1 MRSHALPP
9 CPPCPP
15 WFKPFGFARVNA
27 LDFRL
32 LNEFQRNW
40 PLVPRP
46 YAAVGERLGVDESW
60 VLERLTAFQRDG
72 AVSRV
77 GAVFAPGTVGASTL
91 AALEVPAERLNEV
104 ADIVSAFPEVNHNYE
119 REHRINLWF
128 VVTAQDE
135 DRLTQVLAGIER
147 RAQCGPLL
155 ALRLEEEFRIDLG
168 FDLNGEAAPPGLS
181 APRPV
186 RAPQALTAPAVGLIA
201 ALQDGLPLVPR
212 PFAALGETAGLDETQ
227 ALEQIRHWIA
237 AGVIRRLG
245 VIVRHRELGYRANA
259 MVVWDVP
266 DGLLQPMGIHLA
278 QQAGVTLCY
287 RRTRARPRWPYNL
300 YCMIH
305 GRGRETVVQRIESI
319 GARTG
324 LQAFAHQVLFSRT
337 RFKQTGA
344 RYVLPE
350 ELSYG

>member
-1 MRSHALPP
+1 VS
-9 CPPCPP
+9 
-15 WFKPFGFARVNA
+15 N

-40 PLVPRP
+40 PLVPQP
-46 YAAVGERLGVDESW
+46 YAVVGEKLGVEESW
-60 VLERLTAFQRDG
+60 VLDRLTAFQREG
-72 AVSRV
+72 VVSRV
-77 GAVFAPGTVGASTL
+77 GAVFAPGTIGASTL

-128 VVTAQDE
+128 VVTSQSE
-135 DRLTQVLAGIER
+135 DRLAQVLGGIES
-147 RAQCGPLL
+147 RAQCGALL

-168 FDLNGEAAPPGLS
+168 FDLRGEAAAGDLA
-181 APRPV
+181 APKPAP
-186 RAPQALTAPAVGLIA
+186 APQALTVSARRLVA
-201 ALQDGLPLVPR
+201 ALQEGLQVVPR
-212 PFAALGETAGLDETQ
+212 PFGALGDTADLGETQ
-227 ALEQIRHWIA
+227 VLEQLRRWTET
-237 AGVIRRLG
+237 GVIRRLG

-266 DGLLQPMGIHLA
+266 DGLVRPMGIHLA

-305 GRGRETVVQRIESI
+305 GRSREAVLQRIESI

-324 LQAFAHQVLFSRT
+324 LQSFGREVLFSRT

-344 RYVLPE
+344 RYVLPK